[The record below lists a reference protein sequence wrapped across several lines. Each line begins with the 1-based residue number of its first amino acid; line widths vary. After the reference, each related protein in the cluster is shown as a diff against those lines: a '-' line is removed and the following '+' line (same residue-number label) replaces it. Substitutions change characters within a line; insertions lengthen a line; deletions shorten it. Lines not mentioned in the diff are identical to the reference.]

1 MLFVQAVYASGS
13 VYAGEYTRKELS
25 YLTHNDAAWPMLANM
40 TGEQVYELV
49 ERTLAAQHGYG
60 VICNDST
67 LYVSSGFEMD
77 LSRTKEGGYKLNK
90 LTKDG
95 KELDRKGKY
104 SILLM
109 GDRGWS
115 KGLVITQMGIQD
127 YSYDVQRCYKHLYKH
142 LVEDGGKLEAPTDYI
157 KLK

>member
-1 MLFVQAVYASGS
+1 
-13 VYAGEYTRKELS
+13 
-25 YLTHNDAAWPMLANM
+25 MLAHM
-40 TGEQVYELV
+40 TGDQIYELV
-49 ERTLAAQHGYG
+49 ERTLAAKSGHG

-77 LSRTKEGGYKLNK
+77 LSRIPGGGYKLNK
-90 LTKDG
+90 LTVKGKD
-95 KELDRKGKY
+95 LDRKGKY

-115 KGLVITQMGIQD
+115 KGLVITAMGIED
-127 YSYDVQRCYKHLYKH
+127 YNYDIPKCYKYLYKH
-142 LVEDGGKLEAPTDYI
+142 LVEDGGKLEPPTDYI